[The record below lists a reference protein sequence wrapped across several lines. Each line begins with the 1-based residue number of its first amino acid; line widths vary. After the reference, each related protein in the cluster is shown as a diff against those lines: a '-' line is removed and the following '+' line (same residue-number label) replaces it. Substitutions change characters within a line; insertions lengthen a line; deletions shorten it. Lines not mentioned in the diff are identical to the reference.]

1 MRSTM
6 KEERLNGLALMH
18 IHKHDIQ
25 IDTEEIINEFAVA
38 SPRRLELLF

>member
-18 IHKHDIQ
+18 IHKHDV
-25 IDTEEIINEFAVA
+25 DVDSEENINKFAAA